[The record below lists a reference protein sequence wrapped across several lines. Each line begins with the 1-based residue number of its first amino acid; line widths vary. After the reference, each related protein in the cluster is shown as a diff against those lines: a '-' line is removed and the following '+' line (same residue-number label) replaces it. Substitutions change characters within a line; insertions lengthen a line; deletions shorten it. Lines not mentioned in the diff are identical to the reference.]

1 MPVSNDLG
9 DNKPERSLLYLVKQ
23 LVLKRDYNSLKTLFL
38 KHLARTEIVKYL
50 PDLWECISYLTKP
63 TIKLMIQAKELSELI
78 FEHLIQYNYDNE
90 ALDHLRRVSNLM
102 NPSRILRQK
111 IVILYNNVYS
121 NNKNLDIL
129 IRISEINESAPLP
142 QTITTL
148 DKLLALDIGNPV
160 YSSRFG
166 YGEVTKIDFLIDTMT
181 VNFFNSQNQ
190 TITLKQALT
199 SLQPIP
205 KDNVFYLREKKS
217 PVLTKMVKENPAEL
231 EILLKRDLPENYKTA
246 DVKKIL
252 KGIVLDQD
260 IETFIEY
267 LKKNKPKIKR
277 QVSCDLITIDYSTLP
292 SLSIEQI
299 IELIN
304 SAASIT
310 RQKLV
315 RTIKEKRQDWQEI
328 YLQIFFIQTDKRV
341 LQIVF
346 TESDQK
352 HQNYLVDKAFVEYKR
367 YPVQFLFFAEISNQ
381 DPYAIITRYL
391 DLAQVANL
399 KFEKTSLASEIHK
412 RLISNNYALVRRS
425 VTEITSDIAKRI
437 LVRIGEIKN
446 LYPEERDI
454 ITNIIKLEFPE
465 LFETKDEYIYNTK
478 TAINN
483 KELELNK
490 ILNEAIPQVASE
502 IGRARSYGDL
512 RENFEFKAA
521 LAKQKRLISKVSE
534 IRQEL
539 SKARPIDFSKIVT
552 DKVNIGTSVKL
563 LPIIEDTSPIIYTIL
578 GPWDSDLQKG
588 IISYLA
594 PFAQNLLNKQVGEEI
609 TDDEGKKYKITEIS
623 KEVSNEISN
632 S

>member
-1 MPVSNDLG
+1 
-9 DNKPERSLLYLVKQ
+9 
-23 LVLKRDYNSLKTLFL
+23 
-38 KHLARTEIVKYL
+38 
-50 PDLWECISYLTKP
+50 
-63 TIKLMIQAKELSELI
+63 
-78 FEHLIQYNYDNE
+78 
-90 ALDHLRRVSNLM
+90 
-102 NPSRILRQK
+102 
-111 IVILYNNVYS
+111 
-121 NNKNLDIL
+121 
-129 IRISEINESAPLP
+129 
-142 QTITTL
+142 
-148 DKLLALDIGNPV
+148 
-160 YSSRFG
+160 
-166 YGEVTKIDFLIDTMT
+166 
-181 VNFFNSQNQ
+181 
-190 TITLKQALT
+190 
-199 SLQPIP
+199 
-205 KDNVFYLREKKS
+205 
-217 PVLTKMVKENPAEL
+217 L

-252 KGIVLDQD
+252 KGIVPDQD

-315 RTIKEKRQDWQEI
+315 QTIKEKRQDWQEI

-399 KFEKTSLASEIHK
+399 KFEKTSLVSEIHK

-552 DKVNIGTSVKL
+552 DKVNIGTTVTL
-563 LPIIEDTSPIIYTIL
+563 LPLIENSQPVSYTIL
-578 GPWDSDLQKG
+578 GPWDSDLQKE

-609 TDDEGKKYKITEIS
+609 IDDEGKRYKITEIS